1 MNSLAFLTNM
11 MGADGL
17 MIFFIILLLF
27 GAKKLPELARGMGQ
41 AVREFNK
48 AKDELEREITRSD
61 VQVQPAPGQQQ
72 YLPAQLP
79 AVPPVTAA
87 PLAQS
92 VPLTVPVQPV
102 QPAAPAPPV
111 EEPSHSHSA

>member
-72 YLPAQLP
+72 YMPAQLP
-79 AVPPVTAA
+79 PVSPVAAA

-92 VPLTVPVQPV
+92 AVPVQPV
-102 QPAAPAPPV
+102 AAVPPGVPPV
-111 EEPSHSHSA
+111 EEPSHSAHS

>member
-41 AVREFNK
+41 AVKEFNK

-72 YLPAQLP
+72 YMPAQLP
-79 AVPPVTAA
+79 PVAPVAAA
-87 PLAQS
+87 PLAQ
-92 VPLTVPVQPV
+92 VAPAPVPVPPQPV
-102 QPAAPAPPV
+102 VPPV
-111 EEPSHSHSA
+111 EEPSHTAHSA